1 MDKKEKNLHQI
12 RSMLIKFHMDIAEC
26 HTAPYPRIPVAVISA
41 PAQATTTPI
50 CLSSLGTK
58 AVQESFS
65 SEHKG

>member
-1 MDKKEKNLHQI
+1 
-12 RSMLIKFHMDIAEC
+12 MDIAEC
-26 HTAPYPRIPVAVISA
+26 HTAPYPRIPVAVVLA